1 MDSFLVSCHQVVCTR
16 CIEKVIRNKSQRYKE
31 MTRKFTLKSRTAA
44 DEINFAADLN
54 EEQLAV
60 ATAPGGPMLVV
71 AGAGSG
77 KTRALTYRLAWL
89 VHNGVEPSRIML
101 VTFTNRSAREM
112 LSRVEVL
119 VRQKTK
125 DIWGGTFH
133 HIANRLLRQHG
144 KKLGISP
151 DFTILDREDS
161 RDLIASCVQEAG
173 VDIHKRRFPQKSVLA
188 AISSFVQN
196 TLEPLEAVLTKRY
209 PMFIREAGEIE
220 KVLVLYS
227 ARKME
232 RQLLDFDDLLSFW
245 LRLLT
250 EYEKVRSTLANQF
263 LYILVD
269 EYQDTNAIQGA
280 IVDLLASKHRNIT
293 VVGDDS
299 QSIYSFRGASFE
311 NIITFKERYPD
322 VKEYRLETNY
332 RSVPEILTLAN
343 ASIEH
348 NSRRLP
354 KQLRAKRPSG
364 LKPAIV
370 PTQDHF
376 VQTRFIAE
384 YILHLLDE
392 GRNLNDIAVLYRSHW
407 HSLEIQLE
415 FQRRNI
421 PFNVRGGLRFF
432 EQAHM
437 KDVLCYMRILQN
449 PHDELAWLR
458 LLKMLPR
465 VGNVLS
471 RKMWHHIS
479 QVDDTLKVACES
491 DTVRLLPASARTFY
505 IDFVGL
511 IKELKKLNSPAEVI
525 DTILDRSYDDY
536 LVSHY
541 DGAELRKQDI
551 RALANF
557 AAQYNTIEAFL
568 ADVALTGEFS
578 GETVVTGPI
587 EQEFVILST
596 VHQAKGLEWPIV
608 FIPWLADGRF
618 PTDLAINTQEDVEEE
633 RRVFHVAVTRAKDE
647 LYLVV
652 PQLYRN
658 RSRSLVIM
666 KPSRFLTEIG
676 QDLTEHMELEEGL
689 PHLIAGKEQNTSSIQ
704 ELQSG
709 LNTHQDEFV
718 V

>member
-1 MDSFLVSCHQVVCTR
+1 MDIFLVSCLRVVCTR
-16 CIEKVIRNKSQRYKE
+16 FIEKVIRNKNQRCEE

-44 DEINFAADLN
+44 DEIDFAADLN

-299 QSIYSFRGASFE
+299 QSIYSFRGASFK

-332 RSVPEILTLAN
+332 RSVPEILSLAN

-376 VQTRFIAE
+376 VQTQFIAE

-491 DTVRLLPASARTFY
+491 DTARLLPASARTFY

-511 IKELKKLNSPAEVI
+511 IKDLKKLNSPAEVI
-525 DTILDRSYDDY
+525 DTILDRSYNDY

-557 AAQYNTIEAFL
+557 AAQYNTVEAFL
-568 ADVALTGEFS
+568 ADVALTGEFA

-689 PHLIAGKEQNTSSIQ
+689 PHLIAGKEQNSLPIQ

-709 LNTHQDEFV
+709 LNTRQDEFAV
-718 V
+718 

>member
-1 MDSFLVSCHQVVCTR
+1 
-16 CIEKVIRNKSQRYKE
+16 

-60 ATAPGGPMLVV
+60 ATAPGGPMLVM

-101 VTFTNRSAREM
+101 VTFTNRAAREM

-119 VRQKTK
+119 LRQKTK

-144 KKLGISP
+144 KKLAISP

-173 VDIHKRRFPQKSVLA
+173 VDIHKRRFPRKSVLS

-196 TLEPLEAVLTKRY
+196 TLEPLDAVLSKRY
-209 PMFIREAGEIE
+209 PMFIREAAEIE
-220 KVLVLYS
+220 KVLVLYTTM
-227 ARKME
+227 KME

-245 LRLLT
+245 LRLLN
-250 EYEKVRSTLANQF
+250 ENEKVRNALANQF

-280 IVDLLASKHRNIT
+280 IVDLLASNHRNIT

-299 QSIYSFRGASFE
+299 QSIYSFRGASFK

-332 RSVPEILTLAN
+332 RSVPEILSLAN

-348 NSRRLP
+348 NKHRLP
-354 KQLRAKRPSG
+354 KQLRSKRPSG

-376 VQTRFIAE
+376 VQTQFIAE
-384 YILHLLDE
+384 YVLNLLDE

-471 RKMWHHIS
+471 GKMWHHIS
-479 QVDDTLKVACES
+479 QVDDAMKLACES
-491 DTVRLLPASARTFY
+491 DTAGLLPAGARPFY
-505 IDFVGL
+505 MDFVKL
-511 IKELKKLNSPAEVI
+511 IQELARLKSPAEVI
-525 DTILDRSYDDY
+525 DKVLDRSYDDY

-541 DGAELRKQDI
+541 DVAELRRQDI

-557 AAQYNTIEAFL
+557 AAQYNTVEAFL

-578 GETVVTGPI
+578 GETVVTGPV

-596 VHQAKGLEWPIV
+596 VHQAKGLEWPVV

-633 RRVFHVAVTRAKDE
+633 RRVFQVAVTRAKDE

-652 PQLYRN
+652 PQFYRN

-676 QDLTEHMELEEGL
+676 QDLTEHMELQEDL
-689 PHLIAGKEQNTSSIQ
+689 PHLIAGKEQNALPIQ

-709 LNTHQDEFV
+709 LNTFQDEFV

>member
-1 MDSFLVSCHQVVCTR
+1 
-16 CIEKVIRNKSQRYKE
+16 

-44 DEINFAADLN
+44 DEIDFAADLN

-89 VHNGVEPSRIML
+89 VHNGVKPSRIML
-101 VTFTNRSAREM
+101 VTFTNRAAREM

-119 VRQKTK
+119 VRQKTR

-173 VDIHKRRFPQKSVLA
+173 VDIHKRRFPRKSVLS

-209 PMFIREAGEIE
+209 PMFIQEAGDIE

-245 LRLLT
+245 LRLLN
-250 EYEKVRSTLANQF
+250 ENEKVWNALANQF

-269 EYQDTNAIQGA
+269 EYQDTNSIQGA

-299 QSIYSFRGASFE
+299 QSIYSFRGASFK

-332 RSVPEILTLAN
+332 RSVPEILSLAN

-348 NSRRLP
+348 NNCRLP

-376 VQTRFIAE
+376 VQTQFIAE

-392 GRNLNDIAVLYRSHW
+392 GRNLNDIAVLYRSDW

-421 PFNVRGGLRFF
+421 PFSVRGGLRFF

-437 KDVLCYMRILQN
+437 KDVLCYMRIPQN

-465 VGNVLS
+465 VGSILS

-479 QVDDTLKVACES
+479 QVDDIMKLAFEA
-491 DTVRLLPASARTFY
+491 DTASLLPASARPFY
-505 IDFVGL
+505 MDFVKL
-511 IKELKKLNSPAEVI
+511 IKELKNLNSPADVI

-541 DGAELRKQDI
+541 DGATLRKQDI

-557 AAQYNTIEAFL
+557 AAQYNTVEAFL
-568 ADVALTGEFS
+568 ADVALAGEFS

-618 PTDLAINTQEDVEEE
+618 PTDLAINTQEELEEE

-658 RSRSLVIM
+658 RSRSLVVM

-689 PHLIAGKEQNTSSIQ
+689 PHLIAGREQSALHIQ

-709 LNTHQDEFV
+709 LNTLQDEFIV
-718 V
+718 

>member
-1 MDSFLVSCHQVVCTR
+1 LNNKTAK
-16 CIEKVIRNKSQRYKE
+16 EKNRRRKK
-31 MTRKFTLKSRTAA
+31 MARKFTLTSRTAGGQI
-44 DEINFAADLN
+44 DFAADLN

-60 ATAPGGPMLVV
+60 ATAPAGPMLVV

-89 VHNGVEPSRIML
+89 VNCGVDPSRIML
-101 VTFTNRSAREM
+101 VTFTNRAAREM

-119 VRQKTK
+119 VKQKTR

-133 HIANRLLRQHG
+133 HIANRILRRHG
-144 KKLGISP
+144 KILDISP

-161 RDLIASCVQEAG
+161 KDLIASCVQDAG
-173 VDIHKRRFPQKSVLA
+173 VDIRKRRFPQKSVLA

-196 TLEPLEAVLTKRY
+196 TLEPLEDVLAKRY
-209 PMFIREAGEIE
+209 PMFIREADEIE
-220 KVLVLYS
+220 KVLMLYT
-227 ARKME
+227 ARKSE
-232 RQLLDFDDLLSFW
+232 RQLLDFDDLLSLW
-245 LRLLT
+245 LRLMT
-250 EYEKVRSTLANQF
+250 EHQQIREALANQF
-263 LYILVD
+263 LHILVD

-280 IVDLLASKHRNIT
+280 IVDLLASKHRSLT

-311 NIITFKERYPD
+311 NIITFRQRYPD
-322 VKEYRLETNY
+322 VREYKLETNY
-332 RSVPEILTLAN
+332 RSIVEILSLAN
-343 ASIEH
+343 ASIAH
-348 NSRRLP
+348 NSRRLD
-354 KQLRAKRPSG
+354 KTLRAKRPSG

-370 PTQDHF
+370 PAQDHY
-376 VQTRFIAE
+376 VQARFIAE
-384 YILHLLDE
+384 YVLHLLDE

-421 PFNVRGGLRFF
+421 PFHVRGGLRFF

-437 KDVLCYMRILQN
+437 KDMICYMRILQN
-449 PHDELAWLR
+449 PRDELAWLR

-465 VGNVLS
+465 VGGALS
-471 RKMWHHIS
+471 RRMWDHIS
-479 QVDDTLKVACES
+479 RAGETFKLACEPE
-491 DTVRLLPASARTFY
+491 TAGLLPAGARPFY
-505 IDFVGL
+505 VDFVGL
-511 IKELKKLNSPAEVI
+511 IKELAKLNAPAEII
-525 DTILDRSYDDY
+525 DTVLERCYDDY

-541 DGAELRKQDI
+541 DRAELRKQDI

-557 AAQYNTIEAFL
+557 AAQYNTVEAFL
-568 ADVALTGEFS
+568 ADVALAGEFS
-578 GETVVTGPI
+578 GETVVTGPT

-618 PTDLAINTQEDVEEE
+618 PTDLAINTQEDLEEE

-652 PQLYRN
+652 PQLF
-658 RSRSLVIM
+658 RSRSKSLVVM
-666 KPSRFLTEIG
+666 KPSRFLTEVA
-676 QDLTEHMELEEGL
+676 QDLTEHMELEESL
-689 PHLIAGKEQNTSSIQ
+689 PYLIAGEKRDALPEPEQA
-704 ELQSG
+704 
-709 LNTHQDEFV
+709 
-718 V
+718 

>member
-1 MDSFLVSCHQVVCTR
+1 MA
-16 CIEKVIRNKSQRYKE
+16 
-31 MTRKFTLKSRTAA
+31 RKFALKSRTAA
-44 DEINFAADLN
+44 DGIDFSADLN
-54 EEQLAV
+54 QEQFAV
-60 ATAPGGPMLVV
+60 ATAPGGPVLVI

-89 VHNGVEPSRIML
+89 VHNGVDASRIML
-101 VTFTNRSAREM
+101 VTFTNRAAREM
-112 LSRVEVL
+112 LGRVEVL
-119 VRQKTK
+119 IRQKTQ

-133 HIANRLLRQHG
+133 HIANRILRQYG
-144 KKLGISP
+144 SKVGISP

-173 VDIHKRRFPQKSVLA
+173 VDIHKRRFPQKSVLG

-196 TLEPLEAVLTKRY
+196 TLEPLEAVITKRY
-209 PMFIREAGEIE
+209 PMFIQEMDEIE

-227 ARKME
+227 SVKAQ
-232 RQLLDFDDLLSFW
+232 RQLMDFDDLLSFL
-245 LRLLT
+245 LRLLI
-250 EYEKVRSTLANQF
+250 EHKDVRETLAGQF
-263 LYILVD
+263 LYLLVD

-311 NIITFKERYPD
+311 NIITFKQRYPD
-322 VKEYRLETNY
+322 AEEFRLETNY
-332 RSVPEILTLAN
+332 RSIVEILDLAN
-343 ASIEH
+343 AVIER
-348 NSRRLP
+348 NKRRLP
-354 KQLRAKRPSG
+354 KQLRAKRSSG
-364 LKPAIV
+364 LKPAVV
-370 PTQDHF
+370 PAQDHY
-376 VQTRFIAE
+376 VQARFIAE

-392 GRNLNDIAVLYRSHW
+392 GRSLNDIAVLYRSHW

-421 PFNVRGGLRFF
+421 PFHIRGGLRFF

-437 KDVLCYMRILQN
+437 KDVLCYIRILQN
-449 PHDELAWLR
+449 SHDELAWLR

-471 RKMWHHIS
+471 RRIWQHIS
-479 QVDDTLKVACES
+479 SSGDTFEIACDS
-491 DTVRLLPASARTFY
+491 GTAKMLPAGARTFY
-505 IDFVGL
+505 SELTELIIDL
-511 IKELKKLNSPAEVI
+511 AKLNSPAEII
-525 DTILDRSYDDY
+525 DMVLERCYDDY

-541 DGAELRKQDI
+541 DHADLRRQDI

-557 AAQYNTIEAFL
+557 ASQYNTVEAFL
-568 ADVALTGEFS
+568 ADIALAGDFS
-578 GETVVTGPI
+578 GETVVTGPV

-618 PTDLAINTQEDVEEE
+618 PSDLAVNNQDDLEEE

-658 RSRSLVIM
+658 RSQSLVIM
-666 KPSRFLTEIG
+666 KPSRFLTEIEEE
-676 QDLTEHMELEEGL
+676 LTEHLELEEGL
-689 PHLIAGKEQNTSSIQ
+689 PHLIAGKEHDALPEPEQI
-704 ELQSG
+704 
-709 LNTHQDEFV
+709 
-718 V
+718 

>member
-1 MDSFLVSCHQVVCTR
+1 MA
-16 CIEKVIRNKSQRYKE
+16 
-31 MTRKFTLKSRTAA
+31 RKFTLQSRTAA
-44 DEINFAADLN
+44 GQIDFAADLN

-89 VHNGVEPSRIML
+89 VNSGVDPSRIML
-101 VTFTNRSAREM
+101 VTFTNRAAREM
-112 LSRVEVL
+112 ISRVEVL
-119 VRQKTK
+119 VKQKTR

-133 HIANRLLRQHG
+133 HIANRILRRHG
-144 KKLGISP
+144 KVLDISP

-161 RDLIASCVQEAG
+161 KDLIASCVQDAG
-173 VDIHKRRFPQKSVLA
+173 VDIRQRRFPQKSVLA

-196 TLEPLEAVLTKRY
+196 TLEPLEDVLSKRY
-209 PMFIREAGEIE
+209 PMFVREAGEIE
-220 KVLVLYS
+220 KVLALYMN
-227 ARKME
+227 RKKE
-232 RQLLDFDDLLSFW
+232 RQLLDFDDLLSLW

-250 EYEKVRSTLANQF
+250 EHEEIRKALASQF
-263 LYILVD
+263 QHILVD
-269 EYQDTNAIQGA
+269 EYQDTNAIQGS
-280 IVDLLASKHRNIT
+280 IVDLLASEHRNLT

-311 NIITFKERYPD
+311 NIITFNQRYPD
-322 VKEYRLETNY
+322 VREYRLETNY
-332 RSVPEILTLAN
+332 RSIVEILTLAN
-343 ASIEH
+343 ASIAF

-354 KQLRAKRPSG
+354 KTLKAKRPSG

-370 PTQDHF
+370 TTQDHY
-376 VQTRFIAE
+376 VQARFIAE
-384 YILHLLDE
+384 YVLHLLDE
-392 GRNLNDIAVLYRSHW
+392 GRNLNDIVVLYRSHW

-421 PFNVRGGLRFF
+421 PFSVRGGLRFF

-465 VGNVLS
+465 VGSALS
-471 RKMWHHIS
+471 RRVWEHIS
-479 QVDDTLKVACES
+479 RADETFELAGKQETAG
-491 DTVRLLPASARTFY
+491 LLPAGVRPFY
-505 IDFVGL
+505 VDFVGL
-511 IKELKKLNSPAEVI
+511 VGELRQLNSPAAII
-525 DTILDRSYDDY
+525 DTVLDRCYDDY

-541 DGAELRKQDI
+541 DRAELRKQDI

-557 AAQYNTIEAFL
+557 AAQYNTLEAFL
-568 ADVALTGEFS
+568 ADVALAGEFS
-578 GETVVTGPI
+578 GENVVTGPT

-596 VHQAKGLEWPIV
+596 VHQAKGLEWPVV

-618 PTDLAINTQEDVEEE
+618 PTDLAINTQEDLEEE
-633 RRVFHVAVTRAKDE
+633 RRVFHVAVTRARDE

-658 RSRSLVIM
+658 RSKSLVIM
-666 KPSRFLTEIG
+666 KPSRFLTEVA
-676 QDLTEHMELEEGL
+676 QELTEPMELEEGL
-689 PHLIAGKEQNTSSIQ
+689 PYLIAGEKQNALP
-704 ELQSG
+704 EP
-709 LNTHQDEFV
+709 
-718 V
+718 

>member
-1 MDSFLVSCHQVVCTR
+1 MV
-16 CIEKVIRNKSQRYKE
+16 
-31 MTRKFTLKSRTAA
+31 RKFTLKSRTAA
-44 DEINFAADLN
+44 DEIDFSGDLN

-60 ATAPGGPMLVV
+60 TTAPGGPMLVV

-77 KTRALTYRLAWL
+77 KTRALTYRLSWL
-89 VHNGVEPSRIML
+89 VHNGVEPSRILL
-101 VTFTNRSAREM
+101 VTFTNRAAREM

-133 HIANRLLRQHG
+133 HIANRLLRQYG

-173 VDIHKRRFPQKSVLA
+173 VDIHKRRFPRRSVLS

-196 TLEPLEAVLTKRY
+196 TLEPLETVLTKRY
-209 PMFIREAGEIE
+209 PMFVREIEEIE
-220 KVLVLYS
+220 KVLVLYT

-245 LRLLT
+245 LRLLN
-250 EYEKVRSTLANQF
+250 ENEEIRNSLANQF

-280 IVDLLASKHRNIT
+280 IVDLLAAKHRNIT

-299 QSIYSFRGASFE
+299 QSIYSFRGASFK

-332 RSVPEILTLAN
+332 RSVPEILSLAN

-348 NSRRLP
+348 NTYRLP

-370 PTQDHF
+370 PTYDHF
-376 VQTRFIAE
+376 VQTQFIAE
-384 YILHLLDE
+384 YVLHLLDE

-421 PFNVRGGLRFF
+421 PFSVRGGLRFF

-465 VGNVLS
+465 VGNILS
-471 RKMWHHIS
+471 HRIWNHIN
-479 QVDDTLKVACES
+479 QADDTFNAACES
-491 DTVRLLPASARTFY
+491 DTVRLLPSSARPFY
-505 IDFVGL
+505 EDFIKL
-511 IKELKKLNSPAEVI
+511 NKELKKLNSPAEVI
-525 DTILDRSYDDY
+525 DIVMERSYDDY

-541 DGAELRKQDI
+541 DGAALRKQDI

-557 AAQYNTIEAFL
+557 AAQYNTVEAFL

-618 PTDLAINTQEDVEEE
+618 PTDLAINTQEELEEE

-658 RSRSLVIM
+658 RSRSLVVM
-666 KPSRFLTEIG
+666 KPSRFLTEIN
-676 QDLTEHMELEEGL
+676 QDLTEQMELEEGL
-689 PHLIAGKEQNTSSIQ
+689 PHLMAGKEQDALPMPEQ
-704 ELQSG
+704 A
-709 LNTHQDEFV
+709 
-718 V
+718 

>member
-1 MDSFLVSCHQVVCTR
+1 MA
-16 CIEKVIRNKSQRYKE
+16 
-31 MTRKFTLKSRTAA
+31 RKFTLQSRTAA
-44 DEINFAADLN
+44 DKIDFAADLN
-54 EEQLAV
+54 REQLAV
-60 ATAPGGPMLVV
+60 ATAGNGPILVI

-89 VHNGVEPSRIML
+89 VHNGVDPSRIML
-101 VTFTNRSAREM
+101 VTFTNRAAREM

-133 HIANRLLRQHG
+133 HISNRLLRRHG
-144 KKLGISP
+144 RKLGVSP

-161 RDLIASCVQEAG
+161 RDLLASSVQQAG
-173 VDIHKRRFPQKSVLA
+173 VDIRKRRFPQKSVLA

-196 TLEPLEAVLTKRY
+196 TLEPLEDVISKRY

-220 KVLVLYS
+220 RVLALY
-227 ARKME
+227 AIIKRE

-245 LRLLT
+245 LRLMSD
-250 EYEKVRSTLANQF
+250 YEDVRNALANQF

-269 EYQDTNAIQGA
+269 EYQDTNAVQGA
-280 IVDLLASKHRNIT
+280 IVDMLASKHRNVT

-299 QSIYSFRGASFE
+299 QSIYSFRGASFR
-311 NIITFKERYPD
+311 NIITFRERYPD

-332 RSVPEILTLAN
+332 RSVKEILTLAN

-354 KQLRAKRPSG
+354 KTLRAKRPSG
-364 LKPAIV
+364 LKPAVV

-376 VQTRFIAE
+376 IQSRFISE
-384 YILHLLDE
+384 YVLVLLDQ
-392 GRNLNDIAVLYRSHW
+392 GRGLKDIAVLYRSHW

-421 PFNVRGGLRFF
+421 PFQVRGGLRFF

-437 KDVLCYMRILQN
+437 KDVLCYMRVLQN

-465 VGNVLS
+465 VGNALS
-471 RKMWHHIS
+471 QRIWQRIN
-479 QVDDTLKVACES
+479 QADDTLNLAGDSK
-491 DTVRLLPASARTFY
+491 TVDLLPAGARVFY
-505 IDFVGL
+505 QDFTGL
-511 IKELKKLNSPAEVI
+511 IKELTELNSPAEII
-525 DTILDRSYDDY
+525 DMVLNRCYDDY

-541 DGAELRKQDI
+541 DGAELRRQDI

-557 AAQYNTIEAFL
+557 AAQYNTVEAFL
-568 ADVALTGEFS
+568 TDVALAGEFS
-578 GETVVTGPI
+578 GETVVEGPV
-587 EQEFVILST
+587 EQEFVTLST
-596 VHQAKGLEWPIV
+596 IHQAKGLEWPVV

-618 PTDLAINTQEDVEEE
+618 PTDLAINTQEDLEEE

-658 RSRSLVIM
+658 RSRSLIIM
-666 KPSRFLTEIG
+666 KPSRFLTELG
-676 QDLTEHMELEEGL
+676 NDLTEQMELEEGL
-689 PHLIAGKEQNTSSIQ
+689 PHLIAGEQGDTLTEPEQ
-704 ELQSG
+704 
-709 LNTHQDEFV
+709 T
-718 V
+718 